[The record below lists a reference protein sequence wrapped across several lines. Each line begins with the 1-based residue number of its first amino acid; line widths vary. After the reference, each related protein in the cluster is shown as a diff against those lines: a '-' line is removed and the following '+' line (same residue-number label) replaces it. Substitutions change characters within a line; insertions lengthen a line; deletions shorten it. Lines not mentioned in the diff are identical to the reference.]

1 MVGAFLKYF
10 IGIDIGTSSTKAV
23 LFDEL
28 GTSLLSA
35 SSEYNIISP
44 KLGYIE
50 ENPNDWLKATII
62 TIKEITK
69 TYPVI
74 EGIGLSGQMH
84 GLVLLDKND
93 KILRNSIIWC
103 DNRTGKEKEEIE
115 KKIGNQ
121 RIKEITG
128 NDVMAPFT
136 LAKLLWVKN
145 NEPEIYGKIAK
156 IMLPK
161 DYIRYILTGSFTTE
175 YSDASGMQ
183 MLDIYNKCYSN
194 EILDKFAIN
203 INFMPKLQE
212 SVDISGYIIPSLAKE
227 LGLKNIPFVVGGAGD
242 QAAAAIGNGI
252 ILPSDVS
259 IVLGSS
265 GVVFNPIL
273 KEDIKPNLP
282 VQVLCMQ

>member
-1 MVGAFLKYF
+1 MKYF

-103 DNRTGKEKEEIE
+103 DNRTGKEKEEIDI
-115 KKIGNQ
+115 KSLRILKYSIFHGKSGLFQKTTYCVLKI
-121 RIKEITG
+121 
-128 NDVMAPFT
+128 
-136 LAKLLWVKN
+136 
-145 NEPEIYGKIAK
+145 
-156 IMLPK
+156 IML
-161 DYIRYILTGSFTTE
+161 RCS
-175 YSDASGMQ
+175 
-183 MLDIYNKCYSN
+183 
-194 EILDKFAIN
+194 
-203 INFMPKLQE
+203 
-212 SVDISGYIIPSLAKE
+212 
-227 LGLKNIPFVVGGAGD
+227 
-242 QAAAAIGNGI
+242 
-252 ILPSDVS
+252 
-259 IVLGSS
+259 
-265 GVVFNPIL
+265 
-273 KEDIKPNLP
+273 
-282 VQVLCMQ
+282 

>member
-1 MVGAFLKYF
+1 MKYF

-136 LAKLLWVKN
+136 QSFYGLKIMNLRFMVKLLK
-145 NEPEIYGKIAK
+145 
-156 IMLPK
+156 
-161 DYIRYILTGSFTTE
+161 
-175 YSDASGMQ
+175 
-183 MLDIYNKCYSN
+183 
-194 EILDKFAIN
+194 
-203 INFMPKLQE
+203 
-212 SVDISGYIIPSLAKE
+212 
-227 LGLKNIPFVVGGAGD
+227 
-242 QAAAAIGNGI
+242 
-252 ILPSDVS
+252 
-259 IVLGSS
+259 
-265 GVVFNPIL
+265 
-273 KEDIKPNLP
+273 
-282 VQVLCMQ
+282 